1 MEMDNEIIQ
10 NSEPKKEK
18 AEKLEFQYT
27 TDLDTTESEG
37 GIKIIAISCPQ
48 GEIRLVVGRPSDP
61 TDIYGVISTISVKED
76 SRGMGIGSQLLD
88 AAERTIK
95 EHGKKQVNMFLIENN
110 EPWLIQ
116 WLERKGYKINKRK
129 SLSDLKFF
137 YKDV

>member
-1 MEMDNEIIQ
+1 MEKDNEMIQ

-18 AEKLEFQYT
+18 ADKLEFQYT

-48 GEIRLVVGRPSDP
+48 GEIRIVVGRPSDT
-61 TDIYGVISTISVKED
+61 TDIYGVISSIHVKED
-76 SRGMGIGSQLLD
+76 YRGMGIGTQLLNE
-88 AAERTIK
+88 AERFIK
-95 EHGKKQVNMFLIENN
+95 ENGKKQANMFLIEDN

-116 WLERKGYKINKRK
+116 WLERKGYKLDKGK

>member
-1 MEMDNEIIQ
+1 MTSN
-10 NSEPKKEK
+10 NEPKKEK

-48 GEIRLVVGRPSDP
+48 GEIRIVVGRPSDT
-61 TDIYGVISTISVKED
+61 TDIYGVISSIHVKED
-76 SRGMGIGSQLLD
+76 YRGMGIGNQLLNE
-88 AAERTIK
+88 AERFIK
-95 EHGKKQVNMFLIENN
+95 EHGKKQVNMFLIEDN

-116 WLERKGYKINKRK
+116 WLERKGYKMNKRK

>member
-1 MEMDNEIIQ
+1 MIQ

-18 AEKLEFQYT
+18 ADKLEFQYS

-37 GIKIIAISCPQ
+37 GIKIVVISCPQ
-48 GEIRLVVGRPSDP
+48 GEIRVVVGRPSDT
-61 TDIYGVISTISVKED
+61 TDIYGVISSIHVKED
-76 SRGMGIGSQLLD
+76 YRGMGIGTQLLNE
-88 AAERTIK
+88 AERLIK
-95 EHGKKQVNMFLIENN
+95 EHGKKQVNMFLIEDN

-116 WLERKGYKINKRK
+116 WLERKGYKLDKGK

>member
-1 MEMDNEIIQ
+1 MTSN
-10 NSEPKKEK
+10 NEPKKEK

-37 GIKIIAISCPQ
+37 GVKIIAISCPQ
-48 GEIRLVVGRPSDP
+48 GEIRIVVGRPSDT
-61 TDIYGVISTISVKED
+61 TDIYGVISSIHVKED
-76 SRGMGIGSQLLD
+76 YRGMGIGTQLLD
-88 AAERTIK
+88 AAERLIK
-95 EHGKKQVNMFLIENN
+95 ENDKKQVNMFLIEDN

-116 WLERKGYKINKRK
+116 WLERKGYKMNKRK

>member
-1 MEMDNEIIQ
+1 MEKDNEMIQ

-18 AEKLEFQYT
+18 AEKLEFQYS
-27 TDLDTTESEG
+27 TDLDTTESED

-61 TDIYGVISTISVKED
+61 TDIYGVISSISVKED

-95 EHGKKQVNMFLIENN
+95 EHGKKQVNMFLIEDN
-110 EPWLIQ
+110 EPWLMQ
-116 WLERKGYKINKRK
+116 WLERKGYKMNKRK